1 MTKRLEGK
9 TALITGGASGI
20 GRATGLLF
28 GEHGANVVVADLSQ
42 DAADRTAAEITAG
55 EGGADAIGLVLD
67 VTKSDQ
73 VRQAVQATVDRFG
86 GLHVLVNSAGLNPRM
101 PSMGGKSEEEIW
113 DAVIDVNLKGTYL
126 VCRHA
131 VEAMEKSGG
140 GSIITL
146 SSIMG
151 LVGYT
156 GRLGSGFSPYNP
168 SKGGVLLL
176 TKNLAVD
183 LAPRG
188 VRVNCIN
195 PGFVETPF
203 TEALTSDAET
213 LAGLIKLH
221 PMGRLGRAEE
231 IANCALFLAS
241 DESSFVTGAP
251 LIVDGGYT
259 AQ

>member
-1 MTKRLEGK
+1 MTKRLAGK
-9 TALITGGASGI
+9 TAIITGGASGI

-42 DAADRTAAEITAG
+42 EAADKTASEISAT
-55 EGGADAIGLVLD
+55 GASAIGMVMD
-67 VTKSDQ
+67 VTRADSVK
-73 VRQAVQATVDRFG
+73 AVVARTLEAYG
-86 GLHVLVNSAGLNPRM
+86 ALHVLVNSAGLNPRM
-101 PSMGGKSEEEIW
+101 PSIAGKDEEAVW

-126 VCRHA
+126 ACRHS
-131 VEAMEKSGG
+131 VDAMIASGG
-140 GSIITL
+140 GSIINL

-156 GRLGSGFSPYNP
+156 GRVGAGFSPYNP

-183 LAPRG
+183 LASKG

-203 TEALTSDAET
+203 TVALTSDPET
-213 LAGLIKLH
+213 NAALVDLH
-221 PMGRLGRAEE
+221 PIGRLAQPEE

-241 DESSFVTGAP
+241 DESSFVTGSP

>member
-9 TALITGGASGI
+9 VAIITGGASGI

-28 GEHGANVVVADLSQ
+28 GRHGASVVVADLSQ
-42 DAADRTAAEITAG
+42 QSADNTADEIAAT
-55 EGGADAIGLVLD
+55 GAKATGMALD
-67 VTKSDQ
+67 VTSAESVK
-73 VRQAVQATVDRFG
+73 TVVAQTLDLYG
-86 GLHVLVNSAGLNPRM
+86 GIHILVNSAGLNPRM
-101 PSMGGKSEEEIW
+101 PAVADMDEEAVW

-126 VCRHA
+126 ACRHA
-131 VEAMEKSGG
+131 ADAMVASGG
-140 GSIITL
+140 GSIINL

-156 GRLGSGFSPYNP
+156 GRSGSGFSPYNP

-183 LAPRG
+183 LAPKG

-203 TEALTSDAET
+203 TAALTSDPVQNAA
-213 LAGLIKLH
+213 LVALH
-221 PMGRLGRAEE
+221 PIGRLAQPEE

>member
-9 TALITGGASGI
+9 TAIITGGASGI

-42 DAADRTAAEITAG
+42 QAADKAASEIANT
-55 EGGADAIGLVLD
+55 GAQAIGVALD
-67 VTKSDQ
+67 VTSADSVK
-73 VRQAVQATVDRFG
+73 ATVAETLARFG
-86 GLHVLVNSAGLNPRM
+86 ALHILVNSAGLNPRM
-101 PSMGGKSEEEIW
+101 PALAGRSEEEIW

-126 VCRHA
+126 CCRHSA
-131 VEAMEKSGG
+131 DAIERSGG
-140 GSIITL
+140 GSIINL

-156 GRLGSGFSPYNP
+156 GRTGGGFSPYNP

-203 TEALTSDAET
+203 TAKLTDDPAT
-213 LAGLIKLH
+213 LAALVKLH
-221 PMGRLGRAEE
+221 PIGRLAQAEE
-231 IANCALFLAS
+231 IASCALFLAS

>member
-1 MTKRLEGK
+1 MARRLEGK
-9 TALITGGASGI
+9 VAIVTGGASGI

-28 GEHGANVVVADLSQ
+28 GEHGASVVVADLSQ
-42 DAADRTAAEITAG
+42 EAADKTAVEIAAT
-55 EGGADAIGLVLD
+55 GAQSVGMALD
-67 VTKSDQ
+67 VTSADSVKSVVAQ
-73 VRQAVQATVDRFG
+73 TLDRYG
-86 GLHVLVNSAGLNPRM
+86 SISILVNSAGLNPRM
-101 PSMGGKSEEEIW
+101 PAVADKDEEAVW

-126 VCRHA
+126 ACRHA
-131 VEAMEKSGG
+131 AEAMVASGG
-140 GSIITL
+140 GSIINL

-156 GRLGSGFSPYNP
+156 GRTGSGFSPYNP

-183 LAPRG
+183 LAPQG

-203 TEALTSDAET
+203 TAALTSDPEQNA
-213 LAGLIKLH
+213 ALIDLH
-221 PMGRLGRAEE
+221 PIGRLAQPEE

>member
-9 TALITGGASGI
+9 TAIITGGASGI

-28 GEHGANVVVADLSQ
+28 GEHGTNVVVADLSQ
-42 DAADRTAAEITAG
+42 DAADRTAAEIATT
-55 EGGADAIGLVLD
+55 GASSTGMALD
-67 VTKSDQ
+67 VTCTDSVK
-73 VRQAVQATVDRFG
+73 TVVKETLARYG
-86 GLHVLVNSAGLNPRM
+86 ALHVLVNSAGLNPRV
-101 PSMGGKSEEEIW
+101 PSLAGKSEEEVW
-113 DAVIDVNLKGTYL
+113 DAIIDVNLKGTYL
-126 VCRHA
+126 ACRHA
-131 VEAMEKSGG
+131 ADAMIASGG
-140 GSIITL
+140 GSIINL

-156 GRLGSGFSPYNP
+156 GRVGSGFSPYNP

-183 LAPRG
+183 LAPQG

-203 TEALTSDAET
+203 TEALTSDAEM
-213 LAGLIKLH
+213 LASLIKLH
-221 PMGRLGRAEE
+221 PIGRLAQPEE
-231 IANCALFLAS
+231 IANCVLFLAS